1 MNINSIQSQINSMNN
16 KQLDIIMESIKY
28 RRNAL
33 AHLMKDEFSVG
44 DKVSFEFKRQ
54 IVNGIVTSIM
64 RKNIKVQDIN
74 DKWRVFNVHP
84 SYLTKGGK

>member
-1 MNINSIQSQINSMNN
+1 MNINSIQSQILSMDSS
-16 KQLDIIMESIKY
+16 QLDTIIESVKH

-33 AHLMKDEFSVG
+33 AHLKKNEFSVG

-84 SYLTKGGK
+84 SFLTKGGK

>member
-1 MNINSIQSQINSMNN
+1 MNINSIQSQILSMDSS
-16 KQLDIIMESIKY
+16 QLDTIMESIKY

-33 AHLMKDEFSVG
+33 AHLMKNEFSVG
-44 DKVSFEFKRQ
+44 DKVHFEFKRQ
-54 IVNGIVTSIM
+54 IVNGTITSIM

>member
-1 MNINSIQSQINSMNN
+1 MNINSIQSQILSMDKN
-16 KQLDIIMESIKY
+16 QLDKIYETIKH

-33 AHLMKDEFSVG
+33 AHLKKNEFSVG
-44 DKVSFEFKRQ
+44 DIVSFKYKRE
-54 IVNGIVTSIM
+54 IVIGKVTDIM
-64 RKNIKVQDIN
+64 RKNIKVQDTD

>member
-1 MNINSIQSQINSMNN
+1 MDKN
-16 KQLDIIMESIKY
+16 QLDTIMESVKH

-33 AHLMKDEFSVG
+33 AHLMKNKFNIG
-44 DKVSFEFKRQ
+44 DKVNFEFKRQ

>member
-1 MNINSIQSQINSMNN
+1 MNINSIQSQILSMDSS
-16 KQLDIIMESIKY
+16 QLDTIMQSVKY

-33 AHLMKDEFSVG
+33 AHLKKNEFSVG
-44 DKVSFEFKRQ
+44 DKVNFEFKRQ

-84 SYLTKGGK
+84 SFLTKGGK

>member
-1 MNINSIQSQINSMNN
+1 MNINSIQSQILSMDSS
-16 KQLDIIMESIKY
+16 QLDTIIESVKH
-28 RRNAL
+28 RRNTL
-33 AHLMKDEFSVG
+33 AHLMKNEFSVG

-64 RKNIKVQDIN
+64 RKNLKVQDIN